1 MSKAPKKR
9 GLSIE
14 EKVSRVEEWFI
25 SHPTPYTLKD
35 LLLVLPKATGV
46 IPQSIEEC
54 LELLVSENRICQKKI
69 GVHVLFWRFP
79 KTAAQQLAATF
90 NATGG
95 GGASVV
101 ARYMNMSL
109 PHMQKELN
117 ALREE
122 EAEARR
128 RIQEVRAGIGD
139 DASVR
144 HDTMK
149 MRQLQEEV
157 KALRVELEKAAV
169 FDPVMVEKVKATTR
183 VALESANRWTDNVY
197 LLEHHISQRMGLTP
211 RELRMRLQL
220 PADVDYIEFDEL
232 VSDREANPKTTAA
245 TLERMSSSPQR
256 AAENAAGG
264 VVEAPSRSPA
274 AEEADTPAAINT
286 GSTHEEEEEEEAAP
300 RNGKKDTR
308 NTQQRIKRGRDDGT
322 VAAKQSQSVVAD
334 SPRNDASEDAPGRTV
349 ARRGRKKKEL

>member
-1 MSKAPKKR
+1 
-9 GLSIE
+9 
-14 EKVSRVEEWFI
+14 
-25 SHPTPYTLKD
+25 
-35 LLLVLPKATGV
+35 
-46 IPQSIEEC
+46 
-54 LELLVSENRICQKKI
+54 
-69 GVHVLFWRFP
+69 
-79 KTAAQQLAATF
+79 
-90 NATGG
+90 
-95 GGASVV
+95 
-101 ARYMNMSL
+101 MNLSL
-109 PHMQKELN
+109 PQMQKELN

-232 VSDREANPKTTAA
+232 VPDREASPKATAA

-286 GSTHEEEEEEEAAP
+286 SSTHKEEEEAAP

-334 SPRNDASEDAPGRTV
+334 SPRNDASEDAPRRTV

>member
-35 LLLVLPKATGV
+35 LLLVLPKSTGV

-69 GVHVLFWRFP
+69 GVHILFWRFP

-101 ARYMNMSL
+101 SRYMNLSL
-109 PHMQKELN
+109 PQMQKELN

-169 FDPVMVEKVKATTR
+169 FDPVMVEGESHHKSGAGVCQQVDGQRVPFGAPHLAT
-183 VALESANRWTDNVY
+183 N
-197 LLEHHISQRMGLTP
+197 G
-211 RELRMRLQL
+211 
-220 PADVDYIEFDEL
+220 VD
-232 VSDREANPKTTAA
+232 SKGAAHAAA
-245 TLERMSSSPQR
+245 T
-256 AAENAAGG
+256 
-264 VVEAPSRSPA
+264 
-274 AEEADTPAAINT
+274 
-286 GSTHEEEEEEEAAP
+286 
-300 RNGKKDTR
+300 
-308 NTQQRIKRGRDDGT
+308 
-322 VAAKQSQSVVAD
+322 
-334 SPRNDASEDAPGRTV
+334 
-349 ARRGRKKKEL
+349 ARRC